1 MAAKVI
7 HFEVVGKD
15 GGALQKFYSEV
26 FDWKIDTNNPG
37 GYGMVAPEAGLAGGI
52 GATPGRVG
60 RARDVLRRD
69 R

>member
-37 GYGMVAPEAGLAGGI
+37 GYGMVAPEADSPAVSGPRR
-52 GATPGRVG
+52 TVRPGT
-60 RARDVLRRD
+60 
-69 R
+69 